1 MSPVV
6 TVRERVV
13 MQDSTQ
19 NQNSS
24 SNGGL
29 VTLTADAVMLLI
41 GLTAAAFAFVG
52 LIFWFSAYANASPD
66 GAVALSPFLLA
77 LLGAFIAGATLIGA
91 VRDGGGGR
99 DLLSWSSRLGLV
111 AAGGFVAVGGIVPE
125 FREAQE
131 GTDWAIFKWVAL
143 VAFYGGSSALLLS
156 VVLLIWRLSR
166 VRIALRSGLGSL
178 GMPSFSVPRVTRPR
192 LVVQRGDAEPPIVGE

>member
-1 MSPVV
+1 MAPVV
-6 TVRERVV
+6 TVRERAN

-19 NQNSS
+19 DQSS
-24 SNGGL
+24 PSNGGFF
-29 VTLTADAVMLLI
+29 TLTADAIMLAV

-52 LIFWFSAYANASPD
+52 LIFWFSAYANAAPD

-77 LLGAFIAGATLIGA
+77 LLGAFIAGASLVGA
-91 VRDGGGGR
+91 VRDSGGGR
-99 DLLSWSSRLGLV
+99 NLLAWSARLGIV
-111 AAGGFVAVGGIVPE
+111 AVGGFVAVGGIVPE
-125 FREAQE
+125 FKEAQE
-131 GTDWAIFKWVAL
+131 GTDWAIFKWVIL

-166 VRIALRSGLGSL
+166 VRTALSSGLGSIV
-178 GMPSFSVPRVTRPR
+178 MPSFSVPRVSRPR